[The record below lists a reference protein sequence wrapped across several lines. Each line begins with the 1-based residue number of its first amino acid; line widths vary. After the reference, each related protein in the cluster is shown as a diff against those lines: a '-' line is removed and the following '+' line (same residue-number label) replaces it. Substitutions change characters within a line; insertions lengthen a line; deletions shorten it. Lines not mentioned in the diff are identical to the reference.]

1 MTFDFSDKKRIKFL
15 FYYDTV
21 NIKPTKYF
29 ISDFC
34 LSIHP
39 EAINIIVIW
48 IDVDTPL
55 VVSAQS
61 IVNNVFL
68 PKFQTIVKYFTPRKP

>member
-1 MTFDFSDKKRIKFL
+1 MTFDISDKKTIKFL

-34 LSIHP
+34 LSINP
-39 EAINIIVIW
+39 EGINIIVI
-48 IDVDTPL
+48 
-55 VVSAQS
+55 
-61 IVNNVFL
+61 
-68 PKFQTIVKYFTPRKP
+68 